1 MKIYPRTYSGL
12 ISVLIIFVLI
22 IIKEKFDLSEN
33 FYYVSLGIVG
43 IICIFLYD
51 FFEKLQQKYNK
62 DEYYKNDIEDL

>member
-22 IIKEKFDLSEN
+22 IIQEKFNLSEN

-43 IICIFLYD
+43 VICIF
-51 FFEKLQQKYNK
+51 
-62 DEYYKNDIEDL
+62 